1 MRYDF
6 ITIGDTGTDAFIR
19 LETPSAHIDIDKGR
33 REIAMSFAAKVPYE
47 EVYIVPGIGNSAN
60 AAVGASRLGL
70 KSALVSNI
78 GSDYFGEECLKV
90 FKEEKVGTEFIKI
103 HKNAKTNYH
112 YVLWFDDDRTI
123 LVKHEEYPYELPE
136 VGEPSWI
143 YLSSAAKNSLP
154 WHKSA
159 ENYLNKHPSIK
170 LAFQPGGFQ
179 IGFGKDSLSGIYR
192 RSKVVIVNKEE
203 SQTILKTNE
212 GDIKKLL
219 AGMKEL
225 GPEIAVITDGVRGAY
240 ASYDGDPS
248 TNSGQGFWYMP
259 PYPDPKPPLERTG
272 AGDAFSSAFVAGL
285 CMEMSVVD
293 ALRRAPIN
301 SMSVVQYVGARE
313 GLLTKD
319 KLEEY
324 LRAAPA
330 DYQPKRI

>member
-1 MRYDF
+1 MSQKYDF
-6 ITIGDTGTDAFIR
+6 IAIGDTGTDAFIR
-19 LETPSAHIDIDKGR
+19 LETPSAHIDIDKGK
-33 REIAMSFAAKVPYE
+33 REIAMSFSAKVPYE
-47 EVYIVPGIGNSAN
+47 EVYVIPGVGNSAN
-60 AAVGASRLGL
+60 VAVGASRLGL

-78 GSDYFGEECLKV
+78 GNDYFGEECLKV
-90 FKEEKVGTEFIKI
+90 FKEERVGTEFIKI

-136 VGEPSWI
+136 VGEPGWI

-154 WHKSA
+154 WHKSV
-159 ENYLNKHPSIK
+159 EDYLNKRPNIK

-179 IGFGKDSLSGIYR
+179 IGFGKDSLSGIYK

-203 SQTILKTNE
+203 SQTILETSE
-212 GDIKKLL
+212 DDIKKLL
-219 AGMKEL
+219 AGMREL
-225 GPEIAVITDGVRGAY
+225 GPEIVVITDGVRGAY
-240 ASYDGDPS
+240 ASYDGE
-248 TNSGQGFWYMP
+248 FWYMP

-272 AGDAFSSAFVAGL
+272 AGDAFSSTFVAAL
-285 CMEMSVVD
+285 CMGMSVVQ
-293 ALRRAPIN
+293 ALRWAPIN

-324 LRAAPA
+324 LKTAPV
-330 DYQPKRI
+330 DYEPKKI

>member
-1 MRYDF
+1 MSQKYDF
-6 ITIGDTGTDAFIR
+6 VAIGDTGTDAFIQ
-19 LETPSAHIDIDKGR
+19 LETPSAHIDIDKGK
-33 REIAMSFAAKVPYE
+33 REIALSFAAKVPYK
-47 EVYIVPGIGNSAN
+47 EVYIIPGVGNSAN
-60 AAVGASRLGL
+60 AAVGATRLGL

-78 GSDYFGEECLKV
+78 GDDYFGEECLKV
-90 FKEEKVGTEFIKI
+90 FKEEKVGTEFIKK

-136 VGEPSWI
+136 VGEPGWI

-154 WHKSA
+154 WHKSV
-159 ENYLNKHPSIK
+159 EDYLNNHPNIK

-179 IGFGKDSLSGIYR
+179 IGFGKDSLSGIYK

-203 SQTILKTNE
+203 SQTILE
-212 GDIKKLL
+212 IGEDDIKKLL

-240 ASYDGDPS
+240 ASYDGED
-248 TNSGQGFWYMP
+248 WYMP

-272 AGDAFSSAFVAGL
+272 AGDAFSSALVAGL
-285 CMEMSVVD
+285 CMGMSVVE
-293 ALRRAPIN
+293 ALRWAPIN

-313 GLLTKD
+313 GLLTREQ
-319 KLEEY
+319 LEEY
-324 LRAAPA
+324 LKKAPK
-330 DYQPKRI
+330 DYEPKRI

>member
-123 LVKHEEYPYELPE
+123 LVKHEEYPYATAESYI
-136 VGEPSWI
+136 V
-143 YLSSAAKNSLP
+143 SAADVL
-154 WHKSA
+154 SA
-159 ENYLNKHPSIK
+159 
-170 LAFQPGGFQ
+170 
-179 IGFGKDSLSGIYR
+179 
-192 RSKVVIVNKEE
+192 
-203 SQTILKTNE
+203 
-212 GDIKKLL
+212 
-219 AGMKEL
+219 AGRE
-225 GPEIAVITDGVRGAY
+225 RG
-240 ASYDGDPS
+240 
-248 TNSGQGFWYMP
+248 
-259 PYPDPKPPLERTG
+259 
-272 AGDAFSSAFVAGL
+272 
-285 CMEMSVVD
+285 
-293 ALRRAPIN
+293 
-301 SMSVVQYVGARE
+301 GARWRITLSACRIWKE
-313 GLLTKD
+313 SP
-319 KLEEY
+319 
-324 LRAAPA
+324 LRLKA
-330 DYQPKRI
+330 